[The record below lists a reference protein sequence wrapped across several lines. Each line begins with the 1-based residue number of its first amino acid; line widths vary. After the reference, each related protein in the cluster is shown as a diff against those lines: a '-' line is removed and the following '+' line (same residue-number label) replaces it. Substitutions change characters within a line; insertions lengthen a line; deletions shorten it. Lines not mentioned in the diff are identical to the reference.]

1 MNDKL
6 YKVLR
11 IIFLAL
17 AIFSLVFTLAHKVGL
32 CASGGGTTSYY
43 PFESDRPLAVAGDV
57 GSSVLSDTI
66 INTILT
72 DLENGNYPG
81 YPFNEHGFGVDEINL
96 LVFREYNSSGNYVCF
111 YAYNDGYIDSFTWPA
126 DYNTSSNFC
135 NFKSSSNYFLYFE
148 YDFDTSSITYITSR
162 NGNCWL
168 TFQPLGNGR
177 CWIESTP
184 SNSYAIKTNFDITD
198 YPVYLRDGSLSYNG
212 VVRFQNLTPSGGGS
226 SSEGLDDVI
235 DMIDQIEDN
244 SDVPQIDDT
253 DPADISNPIGFL
265 RKILTGIKK
274 LGTYIISGFSSMI
287 NAIKNAAA
295 AIVQA
300 IVDFYDFVR
309 NNFYGLMQ
317 SFAQAFNN
325 LLSSLPTW
333 IGNVVTAVQNIY
345 NWLYNV
351 LDTTLGGLIAKI
363 VQIVSYL
370 HDLHTAI
377 LDFIRNFFH
386 GNNNNFVLTD
396 ILNGILGLPAS
407 IYSYFSSFVTGFFT
421 NLLDTLNDWLE
432 DSEDH
437 LPDWLNELKRIIHNI
452 YTMGIDPEDSD
463 HRFSLVYL
471 LTNLFDFNTSQ
482 AITAF
487 RNNKY
492 GGFII
497 TSKNWFSDFI
507 TAITGVQPSERVF
520 FTINLGTVFG
530 NVDSPIPPIEIDF
543 NWYAQIRDTFL
554 PVFCAFLY
562 VTVLWLFIKRLPDII
577 RGVAG
582 AESSFMD
589 GLPDNEFAP
598 TSGGF
603 FTTGV
608 SHNQPSLDKSPL
620 SGSGGVHSGASQ
632 FWY

>member
-32 CASGGGTTSYY
+32 CASGGGSTSYY
-43 PFESDRPLAVAGDV
+43 PFESDRPLAVSGDV

-72 DLENGNYPG
+72 DLENGNYDG
-81 YPFNEHGFGVDEINL
+81 YKYNEHGFGVDEINL
-96 LVFREYNSSGNYVCF
+96 MLFREFNSSGNYVCL
-111 YAYNDGYIDSFTWPA
+111 YAFNDGYIDSFTWPA

-135 NFKSSSNYFLYFE
+135 NFKSRANYYLYIE

-507 TAITGVQPSERVF
+507 TALTGVQPSERVF

-530 NVDSPIPPIEIDF
+530 NLDSPIPPIEIDF

-562 VTVLWLFIKRLPDII
+562 VSVLWLFIKRLPDII

>member
-32 CASGGGTTSYY
+32 CASGGSSGDNDFY
-43 PFESDRPLAVAGDV
+43 PWSVPLPIAHDV
-57 GSSVLSDTI
+57 GFSIDVPNSIKEYVVNDIEDGIVGSDNGYNYTGLVVGALLASEYDATNNRISFTVLRGTVVVQDWAFDNAPSSASTLCKFSYDQGYCQYIYDITSGSCAYFR
-66 INTILT
+66 NRSSSSGYFSLT
-72 DLENGNYPG
+72 QG
-81 YPFNEHGFGVDEINL
+81 YQIPFNEVLPSGVSRFVVPKL
-96 LVFREYNSSGNYVCF
+96 
-111 YAYNDGYIDSFTWPA
+111 T
-126 DYNTSSNFC
+126 
-135 NFKSSSNYFLYFE
+135 
-148 YDFDTSSITYITSR
+148 SIT
-162 NGNCWL
+162 N
-168 TFQPLGNGR
+168 
-177 CWIESTP
+177 
-184 SNSYAIKTNFDITD
+184 
-198 YPVYLRDGSLSYNG
+198 YPVWVRDGSLSYNG
-212 VVRFQNLTPSGGGS
+212 NVVFQNMSSSGGGS

-287 NAIKNAAA
+287 NAIKNAAL

-333 IGNVVTAVQNIY
+333 IGNVVTAIQNIY

-351 LDTTLGGLIAKI
+351 LDTLFGDLIANI
-363 VQIVSYL
+363 IDILTYL
-370 HDLHTAI
+370 HDLYEAEM
-377 LDFIRNFFH
+377 DFIRNFFH

-407 IYSYFSSFVTGFFT
+407 IYSYFSSFVTGFFS

-437 LPDWLNELKRIIHNI
+437 LPDWLNELKLIIHNI
-452 YTMGIDPEDSD
+452 YTMGIDPDDSD

-482 AITAF
+482 ALTDF

-507 TAITGVQPSERVF
+507 TALTGIQPSERVF

-530 NVDSPIPPIEIDF
+530 NNDSPIPPITIDF
-543 NWYAQIRDTFL
+543 NWYADIRDTFL

-562 VTVLWLFIKRLPDII
+562 VSVIWLFIKRLPDII

-589 GLPDNEFAP
+589 GLYMNSDFVNTREFTVNGDAYVSTTYGHRSQHG
-598 TSGGF
+598 TSSRVY
-603 FTTGV
+603 T
-608 SHNQPSLDKSPL
+608 HKL
-620 SGSGGVHSGASQ
+620 
-632 FWY
+632 